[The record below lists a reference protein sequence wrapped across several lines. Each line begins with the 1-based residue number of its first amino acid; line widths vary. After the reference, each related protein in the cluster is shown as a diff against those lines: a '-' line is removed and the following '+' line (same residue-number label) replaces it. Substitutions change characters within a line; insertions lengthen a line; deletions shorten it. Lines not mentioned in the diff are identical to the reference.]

1 VAVYISIESVT
12 IVALIEIPP
21 PDAAKRTFFEG
32 LGVPDHLRKLHF
44 SLPLYAPSLSELKKT
59 AGGPLQT
66 KLLGWQFLTTD
77 AKGAAVAGEV
87 PMEPDVP
94 EDEMETSLTR
104 GIPIDEALKASI
116 MIREEHDRLK
126 EQWEF
131 RRLRISFLRI
141 DAFWLKSF
149 PVDDFL
155 SGNDRVYSF
164 VTFEEDLKAKLVPG
178 AAFLAVVRQMAA
190 RPMARNAPPSS
201 GRLS

>member
-1 VAVYISIESVT
+1 
-12 IVALIEIPP
+12 
-21 PDAAKRTFFEG
+21 
-32 LGVPDHLRKLHF
+32 
-44 SLPLYAPSLSELKKT
+44 
-59 AGGPLQT
+59 
-66 KLLGWQFLTTD
+66 
-77 AKGAAVAGEV
+77 
-87 PMEPDVP
+87 
-94 EDEMETSLTR
+94 
-104 GIPIDEALKASI
+104 